1 MPRFAWGSAL
11 PLLLLLLPVTAAA
24 STAYP
29 EGIRAH
35 LDIATAP
42 PCDVCHHAVS
52 EPVGSVD
59 RPFGLAAVARGL
71 VGEEEVSLRAAL
83 DALRADGV
91 DSDGDGAQDLDELG
105 WGGDPNSADLPE
117 APLHEAPTYGCGVAG
132 GEAPVTSVSRSAS
145 ASALSRYLA
154 IALSRKRAV
163 LAARGRR
170 REPAAPGFGLT
181 ARGADGTRPHP
192 FRRGNRSCPRRLT
205 TPKTSGSCS
214 ARSGPGRRRRFGPR
228 LRAHLGHAGARRGCP
243 KDL

>member
-132 GEAPVTSVSRSAS
+132 GEAPSDLGLPLGLGLGAF
-145 ASALSRYLA
+145 ALSRH
-154 IALSRKRAV
+154 RAV
-163 LAARGRR
+163 AQ
-170 REPAAPGFGLT
+170 
-181 ARGADGTRPHP
+181 ARGARRAGPSTRACRAGVRVDGTR
-192 FRRGNRSCPRRLT
+192 G
-205 TPKTSGSCS
+205 
-214 ARSGPGRRRRFGPR
+214 
-228 LRAHLGHAGARRGCP
+228 
-243 KDL
+243 